1 VGVSEQTSGFVD
13 IHAHVVPSGDDGVQT
28 LDEALDLLREAA
40 SRGTALQYA
49 TPHANERFPIT
60 PSRRRLAEEGLAE
73 LAEECAAFG
82 LDLQLGFEL
91 AGEPWLLDED
101 PRDYRLGSL
110 PACLLEFPLPYTE
123 TTTLDLVTACGEH
136 VEAAGLVP
144 ILAHPERCRM
154 VHADIDVVRAY
165 KERGWLTQINSTSLL
180 GRDGSENERVGWEL
194 VLDGLADVVATDAH
208 RAHRPPFLD
217 GVHAALAAR
226 VGLEEAVRLTCGV
239 ALPAS
244 VP

>member
-1 VGVSEQTSGFVD
+1 VEVRDQTYVD
-13 IHAHVVPSGDDGVQT
+13 THSHMVPSGDDGVKSRV
-28 LDEALDLLREAA
+28 EALDLLREAA
-40 SRGTALQYA
+40 ERGTAVQYA
-49 TPHANERFPIT
+49 TPHANALFPLT
-60 PSRRRLAEEGLAE
+60 PERRRVAEENHAE

-110 PACLLEFPLPYTE
+110 PVCLLEFPLPYTD

-136 VEAAGLVP
+136 IEAAGLAVL
-144 ILAHPERCRM
+144 LAHPERCRM
-154 VHADIDVVRAY
+154 VHRDLDVVRAY

-180 GRDGSENERVGWEL
+180 GRDGTTNEHVGWEL
-194 VLDGLADVVATDAH
+194 VLSGLADVVATDSH
-208 RAHRPPFLD
+208 RAQRPPFLD
-217 GVHAALAAR
+217 EVHDALARR
-226 VGLEEAVRLTCGV
+226 VGLDEADRLTCGV
-239 ALPAS
+239 ALPAA